1 MTATSMPISA
11 GHAQCHTCHLV
22 LSIPN
27 RARDLRLG
35 CSRCG
40 SIVHRR
46 KPNSVSRT
54 WAFLVAAAICYV
66 PANVYPIMAVTSLG
80 KTQADTILSGAI
92 YLFVH
97 GMWPLALIVFVASV
111 VVPVLKLAGLTALVI
126 SVQRKSQW
134 RPRERARLYRIVETV
149 GRWSMVD
156 VYVVTILVALV
167 HLGSLATVEA
177 RMGSFFFGAVV
188 VLTLLAA
195 QSFDPR
201 LIWDLIEDNDE

>member
-1 MTATSMPISA
+1 
-11 GHAQCHTCHLV
+11 
-22 LSIPN
+22 
-27 RARDLRLG
+27 
-35 CSRCG
+35 
-40 SIVHRR
+40 
-46 KPNSVSRT
+46 
-54 WAFLVAAAICYV
+54 V